1 MPEPIPPY
9 VLDRRDRQILE
20 LLQENGRLSNAELA
34 ERVSLSP
41 SACLRR
47 VRQLEESG
55 YIERYTALLS
65 RSALNRE
72 GTAIIFLR
80 LERQNPEVFQRF
92 EEAVKTIPEVTECY
106 LMAGDSDYLLKI
118 VYDDAKDF
126 ERIYLDKLLHLPGV
140 IGTQSRLALRTVYS
154 STHLP
159 V

>member
-1 MPEPIPPY
+1 MPEPDPLLP
-9 VLDRRDRQILE
+9 LDRRDREILR
-20 LLQENGRLSNAELA
+20 LLQANGRLSNTELA

-47 VRQLEESG
+47 VRQLEDSG

-65 RSALNRE
+65 RAALKRE

-92 EEAVKTIPEVTECY
+92 EAAVQAVPEVTECY
-106 LMAGDSDYLLKI
+106 LMTGDSDYLLKI

-140 IGTQSRLALRTVYS
+140 IGTQSRLALRSVYS
-154 STHLP
+154 TTHLP